1 MKYRLVA
8 VGGTFDNF
16 HIGHEAILSKAFE
29 IGEKVLIGLTTDD
42 FVRKYKEDEIAPFEE
57 REREVRRY
65 ADKFRKDYEIVP
77 LKDPFGVAPYEEKLE
92 ALVASEETK
101 FNCYKINELRKRNNL
116 KPAEIIIV
124 PWIRAEDT
132 RIISSTRIRRGEIN
146 RYGRVL
152 IDYVVTEELREQLR
166 NPVGR
171 LFEGD
176 NESVTEK
183 LISFLK
189 NNCLNNRTICV
200 GDVVSYDLI
209 KHGFKPT
216 NIIIDGKEKREEVPY
231 KDELLGYYDNS
242 FKFSNP
248 RGRIVKEAWKLIK
261 KAYKVGESAI
271 FVEGEEDLL
280 GFPAVLLA
288 EDNAVV
294 IYGQPDKGKVM
305 IKCNGEKKEELRK
318 KLSEFQIVRN

>member
-1 MKYRLVA
+1 MKYKLVA

-16 HIGHEAILSKAFE
+16 HVGHEAILSKAFE

-42 FVRKYKEDEIAPFEE
+42 FVRKYKQDEIAPFEE

-65 ADKFRKDYEIVP
+65 ADKFKKDYEIVP

-132 RIISSTRIRRGEIN
+132 RIISSTRIRRGEID

-166 NPVGR
+166 NPAGR

-189 NNCLNNRTICV
+189 NNCLDNRTICV
-200 GDVVSYDLI
+200 GDVVSHDLI

-216 NIIIDGKEKREEVPY
+216 NIIIDGKERRKKVPY
-231 KDELLGYYDNS
+231 KDELLEHYDHS
-242 FKFSNP
+242 FKLSNP
-248 RGRIVKEAWKLIK
+248 RGRIVKEAWRLIK
-261 KAYKVGESAI
+261 KAYRIGESAI

-288 EDNAVV
+288 EEESVV
-294 IYGQPDKGKVM
+294 IYGQPDEGKVL
-305 IKCNGEKKEELRK
+305 IECSEEKKEKLRRI
-318 KLSEFQIVRN
+318 LSNFEIIKS